1 VSAGERVNAYLR
13 NAPKPDLDS
22 TLWCHRPVLVVL
34 DSGSGHGVLW
44 ARSTPYPLPGSMML
58 ERSKRIARAQQRLV
72 MCRLL
77 VDIMRTLR
85 AHYMPVNEPFG
96 TRIETQ
102 FVGLCVAIGD
112 IEGKPFSV
120 AKIAAYMGM
129 SRSTVIRRLEQLEN
143 WGVIERQGRRY
154 FIRPEKVNGI
164 MGMRAY
170 KQNRH
175 LTTEAVDKLSVL
187 DTLPDYP

>member
-1 VSAGERVNAYLR
+1 VRTWSIVGQVSAFSSAG
-13 NAPKPDLDS
+13 S
-22 TLWCHRPVLVVL
+22 T
-34 DSGSGHGVLW
+34 
-44 ARSTPYPLPGSMML
+44 ML
-58 ERSKRIARAQQRLV
+58 ERSKRIARAEQRLV
-72 MCRLL
+72 MARLL

-96 TRIETQ
+96 ARIETQ

-112 IEGKPFSV
+112 IEGKPLSV

-143 WGVIERQGRRY
+143 WGVIERQARRY

-164 MGMRAY
+164 IGMRAY

-175 LTTEAVDKLSVL
+175 LISEAVDKLNLL
-187 DTLPDYP
+187 DNLTEEQARSQLA

>member
-1 VSAGERVNAYLR
+1 MAVRTWSIVGQVSAFS
-13 NAPKPDLDS
+13 S
-22 TLWCHRPVLVVL
+22 T
-34 DSGSGHGVLW
+34 GS
-44 ARSTPYPLPGSMML
+44 TML
-58 ERSKRIARAQQRLV
+58 ERSKRIARAEQRLV

-77 VDIMRTLR
+77 VDIMRSLR

-102 FVGLCVAIGD
+102 FVGLCIAIGD
-112 IEGKPFSV
+112 LEGKPFSV

-129 SRSTVIRRLEQLEN
+129 PRSTVIRRLERLES
-143 WGVIERQGRRY
+143 WGVIERQGRRH
-154 FIRPEKVNGI
+154 FIRPEKVNGV

-175 LTTEAVDKLSVL
+175 LISEAVDKLSVL
-187 DTLPDYP
+187 DTLPECP

>member
-1 VSAGERVNAYLR
+1 MA
-13 NAPKPDLDS
+13 
-22 TLWCHRPVLVVL
+22 
-34 DSGSGHGVLW
+34 
-44 ARSTPYPLPGSMML
+44 
-58 ERSKRIARAQQRLV
+58 
-72 MCRLL
+72 RLL

-85 AHYMPVNEPFG
+85 AHYIPASEPFG
-96 TRIETQ
+96 TRIETGYI
-102 FVGLCVAIGD
+102 GLCVSIGHC
-112 IEGKPFSV
+112 EGKPFSV

-129 SRSTVIRRLEQLEN
+129 PRSTVIRRLQQLEN

-175 LTTEAVDKLSVL
+175 LITEAIDKLSVL
-187 DTLPDYP
+187 DTLPECP

>member
-1 VSAGERVNAYLR
+1 
-13 NAPKPDLDS
+13 
-22 TLWCHRPVLVVL
+22 
-34 DSGSGHGVLW
+34 
-44 ARSTPYPLPGSMML
+44 ML
-58 ERSKRIARAQQRLV
+58 ERSKRIAKAEQRLV

-85 AHYMPVNEPFG
+85 AHYMPANEPFG

-112 IEGKPFSV
+112 LEGKPFSV
-120 AKIAAYMGM
+120 AKIATYMGM
-129 SRSTVIRRLEQLEN
+129 PRSTVIRRLEQLKS
-143 WGVIERQGRRY
+143 WGIIERQGRRY

-164 MGMRAY
+164 MGMQAY

-175 LTTEAVDKLSVL
+175 LITKAVDKLNVL
-187 DTLPDYP
+187 ESFPDKPANTANM

>member
-1 VSAGERVNAYLR
+1 
-13 NAPKPDLDS
+13 
-22 TLWCHRPVLVVL
+22 
-34 DSGSGHGVLW
+34 
-44 ARSTPYPLPGSMML
+44 MML
-58 ERSKRIARAQQRLV
+58 ERSKRIARAKQRLV

-85 AHYMPVNEPFG
+85 AHYIPGNEPFG

-120 AKIAAYMGM
+120 AKIATYMGM
-129 SRSTVIRRLEQLEN
+129 PRSTVTRRLEQLKS
-143 WGVIERQGRRY
+143 WGIIERQGRRY

-164 MGMRAY
+164 MGMQAY

-175 LTTEAVDKLSVL
+175 LITKAVDKLNAL
-187 DTLPDYP
+187 DRFPDSSANM

>member
-1 VSAGERVNAYLR
+1 MEYCAAGLR
-13 NAPKPDLDS
+13 L
-22 TLWCHRPVLVVL
+22 T
-34 DSGSGHGVLW
+34 
-44 ARSTPYPLPGSMML
+44 LPGSMML
-58 ERSKRIARAQQRLV
+58 ERSKRIARAKQRLV

-77 VDIMRTLR
+77 VDVMRTLR
-85 AHYMPVNEPFG
+85 THYMPVNEPFG

-129 SRSTVIRRLEQLEN
+129 SRSTVIRRLERLES
-143 WGVIERQGRRY
+143 WGVIERQSRRY
-154 FIRPEKVNGI
+154 FIRPEKANGI

-175 LTTEAVDKLSVL
+175 LITEAVDKLNVL
-187 DTLPDYP
+187 DNLPDCP

>member
-1 VSAGERVNAYLR
+1 
-13 NAPKPDLDS
+13 
-22 TLWCHRPVLVVL
+22 
-34 DSGSGHGVLW
+34 
-44 ARSTPYPLPGSMML
+44 MML
-58 ERSKRIARAQQRLV
+58 EHSKCIARAKQRLV

-85 AHYMPVNEPFG
+85 GHYMPVNEPFG

-129 SRSTVIRRLEQLEN
+129 SRSTVIRRLERLES
-143 WGVIERQGRRY
+143 WGVIE
-154 FIRPEKVNGI
+154 P
-164 MGMRAY
+164 
-170 KQNRH
+170 
-175 LTTEAVDKLSVL
+175 VDKLNVL
-187 DTLPDYP
+187 DNLPDCP

>member
-1 VSAGERVNAYLR
+1 MGQVSAFSSAG
-13 NAPKPDLDS
+13 S
-22 TLWCHRPVLVVL
+22 T
-34 DSGSGHGVLW
+34 
-44 ARSTPYPLPGSMML
+44 ML
-58 ERSKRIARAQQRLV
+58 ERSKRIARAEQRLV
-72 MCRLL
+72 MARLL

-85 AHYMPVNEPFG
+85 GQYMPVNEPFG

-129 SRSTVIRRLEQLEN
+129 SRSTVIRRLERLES
-143 WGVIERQGRRY
+143 WGVIERQSRRY
-154 FIRPEKVNGI
+154 FIRPEKANGI

-175 LTTEAVDKLSVL
+175 LITEAIDKLSVL
-187 DTLPDYP
+187 DTLPECP